1 MTPFFFISSFIQTS
15 ATMASSDRRA
25 SMSPGERQ
33 QTKSQ
38 SSARSHRTLPDII
51 VNEDDIEQKKINS
64 PRSRHSNREGTS
76 IKRPDSST
84 SNRSTTIA
92 SPTSNQSKKQRA
104 SVKSSTPP
112 IGTRRQKSS
121 KRKKSAVSTSETEK
135 PQPAE
140 LNDSEK
146 QDLSARGLL
155 VVPMDIFERKFT
167 TTFLFFLYALFL
179 VTNLRRLILSNNNL
193 ACLPP
198 SIGFL
203 INLEYLD
210 ISINPLIVRNGHDDY
225 SCIPREFRHLKNLQT
240 LIISECTLKHIPIA
254 VWNTLSL
261 QKLDL
266 SRNRTGYIVSE
277 IGK

>member
-1 MTPFFFISSFIQTS
+1 
-15 ATMASSDRRA
+15 
-25 SMSPGERQ
+25 
-33 QTKSQ
+33 
-38 SSARSHRTLPDII
+38 
-51 VNEDDIEQKKINS
+51 
-64 PRSRHSNREGTS
+64 
-76 IKRPDSST
+76 
-84 SNRSTTIA
+84 
-92 SPTSNQSKKQRA
+92 
-104 SVKSSTPP
+104 
-112 IGTRRQKSS
+112 
-121 KRKKSAVSTSETEK
+121 
-135 PQPAE
+135 
-140 LNDSEK
+140 
-146 QDLSARGLL
+146 
-155 VVPMDIFERKFT
+155 
-167 TTFLFFLYALFL
+167 